1 METNIAFAIITLAT
15 MLYSVWIIAGQRKTI
30 DKLTDKL
37 MAKDYGEYKRNNHI
51 TISDEKPQ
59 RKPLSYYD
67 DPSIE
72 VDQ

>member
-1 METNIAFAIITLAT
+1 MEYLTFIIFAAVMGYI
-15 MLYSVWIIAGQRKTI
+15 MHRQQRTI
-30 DKLTDKL
+30 DTLTDKL

-72 VDQ
+72 VEEGR